1 VGALEAE
8 TFPRRLM
15 SAKNPFPWHN
25 RPVFVTG
32 GAGLVGNALVDEL
45 VGLGA
50 SVTVLIRDDVP
61 SPLQEW
67 NPSMA
72 KVTKV
77 HGKLEDQ
84 ALMERILGEYDIK
97 TVFHLAAQAI
107 VGVANRNP
115 ISTFE
120 SNIQGTWSLLEA
132 CRRSPLVTEVVV
144 ASSDKAYG
152 EQPVLPYTEDMP
164 LLARNPY
171 DVSKACTDMLAQ
183 SYAAT
188 YGMNVAIS
196 RCGNFFGEGDFN
208 WSRIVPGTIRS
219 IVRNERPVLR
229 SDGTLIRDYF
239 YVRDGA
245 HAYRVLAEHLATNPD
260 KVRGEAFNFST
271 DQEVSVIDLTNMILK
286 LMKSDLKPDI
296 QNNATHEILKQNLS
310 SAKARKQLGWE
321 PQYTLEDGLKRTIA
335 WYERFLEKA

>member
-1 VGALEAE
+1 MATG
-8 TFPRRLM
+8 
-15 SAKNPFPWHN
+15 SAIQWQN

-50 SVTVLIRDDVP
+50 SVVILIRDDVP

-120 SNIQGTWSLLEA
+120 SNIQGSWSLLEA
-132 CRRSPLVTEVVV
+132 CRRSPLVEQIVV

-152 EQPVLPYTEDMP
+152 EQPKLPYTEDMP

-183 SYAAT
+183 SYATT

-219 IVRNERPVLR
+219 IVKGEAPVIR

-245 HAYRVLAEHLATNPD
+245 HAYRVLAEHLALNPD
-260 KVRGEAFNFST
+260 SLRGQAYNFST
-271 DQEVSVIDLTNMILK
+271 DKEVSVIDLTNLILK
-286 LMKSDLKPDI
+286 LMGSDLKPVI
-296 QNNATHEILKQNLS
+296 QNNAPNEILRQNLS
-310 SAKARKQLGWE
+310 SAKARAQLGWT
-321 PQYTLEDGLKRTIA
+321 PQYTLEDGLKKTID
-335 WYERFLEKA
+335 WYRAFLTQK

>member
-1 VGALEAE
+1 MASG
-8 TFPRRLM
+8 
-15 SAKNPFPWHN
+15 SAIQWQN

-50 SVTVLIRDDVP
+50 SVVILIRDDVP

-67 NPSMA
+67 NPSMT

-132 CRRSPLVTEVVV
+132 CRRSPLVEQVVV

-152 EQPVLPYTEDMP
+152 EQPKLPYTEDMP

-183 SYAAT
+183 TYAVT
-188 YGMNVAIS
+188 YGMNVAIA

-208 WSRIVPGTIRS
+208 WSRIVPGTVRS
-219 IVRNERPVLR
+219 IVKGEAPVLR

-245 HAYRVLAEHLATNPD
+245 HAYRVLAEHLAAHPE
-260 KVRGEAFNFST
+260 VRGEAYNFST
-271 DQEVSVIDLTNMILK
+271 DKEVSVIDLTSLILR
-286 LMKSDLKPDI
+286 LMGSDLKPII
-296 QNNATHEILKQNLS
+296 QNNAPNEILRQNLS
-310 SAKARKQLGWE
+310 SAKARAQLGWT
-321 PQYTLEDGLKRTIA
+321 PQYTLEDGLKKTIE
-335 WYERFLEKA
+335 WYKKFLDAR

>member
-1 VGALEAE
+1 
-8 TFPRRLM
+8 M
-15 SAKNPFPWHN
+15 
-25 RPVFVTG
+25 FVTG

-50 SVTVLIRDDVP
+50 SVIVLIRDDVP

-77 HGKLEDQ
+77 HGMLEDQ

-152 EQPVLPYTEDMP
+152 EQPTLPYTEDMP

-183 SYAAT
+183 SYAHT

-219 IVRNERPVLR
+219 IVRDEAPVIR

-245 HAYRVLAEHLATNPD
+245 HAYVTLAEHLAANPE
-260 KVRGEAFNFST
+260 KLRGEAFNFST
-271 DQEVSVIDLTNMILK
+271 DREVSVIDLTNMILK
-286 LMKSDLKPDI
+286 LMGSKLKPQI
-296 QNNATHEILKQNLS
+296 QNNAPNEILKQNLS

-321 PQYTLEDGLKRTIA
+321 PRYTLEDGLKRTIA
-335 WYERFLEKA
+335 WYEDFLKNA

>member
-1 VGALEAE
+1 MAE
-8 TFPRRLM
+8 STAIQWR
-15 SAKNPFPWHN
+15 N

-50 SVTVLIRDDVP
+50 SVIVLIRDDVP

-72 KVTKV
+72 KATKV

-132 CRRSPLVTEVVV
+132 CRRSPLVEQVVV

-171 DVSKACTDMLAQ
+171 DMSKAATDMLAQ
-183 SYAAT
+183 TYAHT

-208 WSRIVPGTIRS
+208 WSRIVPGTVRS
-219 IVRNERPVLR
+219 VLKGEAPVLR

-245 HAYRVLAEHLATNPD
+245 HAYRVLAEHLALHPEI
-260 KVRGEAFNFST
+260 RGEAFNFST
-271 DQEVSVIDLTNMILK
+271 DKEVSVIDLVTLILK
-286 LMKSDLKPDI
+286 LMDSNLKPII
-296 QNNATHEILKQNLS
+296 QNNAPNEILKQNLS
-310 SAKARKQLGWE
+310 SKKAREILGWT
-321 PQYTLEDGLKRTIA
+321 PQYTLEDGLTRTIE
-335 WYERFLEKA
+335 WYRNFLAQR

>member
-1 VGALEAE
+1 
-8 TFPRRLM
+8 M
-15 SAKNPFPWHN
+15 AKNPSFAWSD

-50 SVTVLIRDDVP
+50 SVVVLIRDDVP

-72 KVTKV
+72 KATKV

-132 CRRSPLVTEVVV
+132 CRRSPLVEQVVV

-152 EQPVLPYTEDMP
+152 DQPVLPYTEDMP

-183 SYAAT
+183 SYAQT

-219 IVRNERPVLR
+219 VIRGERPIIR

-245 HAYRVLAEHLATNPD
+245 HAYRVLAEHLAATPD
-260 KVRGEAFNFST
+260 ALRGEAYNFST
-271 DQEVSVIDLTNMILK
+271 DKEVSVIDLTKLILK
-286 LMKSDLKPDI
+286 LMGSDLEPVI
-296 QNNATHEILKQNLS
+296 QDNAPNEILRQNLS
-310 SAKARKQLGWE
+310 SKKARERLGWK
-321 PQYTLEDGLKRTIA
+321 PQYTLEDGLKKTIE
-335 WYERFLEKA
+335 WYKDFLSQR

>member
-1 VGALEAE
+1 M
-8 TFPRRLM
+8 P
-15 SAKNPFPWHN
+15 AKNAFQWHD

-50 SVTVLIRDDVP
+50 SVVVLIRDDVP

-219 IVRNERPVLR
+219 IVRNEPPVLR

-245 HAYRVLAEHLATNPD
+245 HAYRVLAEHLASNPE
-260 KVRGEAFNFST
+260 KIRGEAFNFST
-271 DQEVSVIDLTNMILK
+271 DQEVSVIDLTNMILQ
-286 LMKSDLKPDI
+286 LMGSDLKPVI
-296 QNNATHEILKQNLS
+296 QNNAPNEILKQNLS
-310 SAKARKQLGWE
+310 SAKARKELGWT

-335 WYERFLEKA
+335 WYENFLKKA

>member
-1 VGALEAE
+1 
-8 TFPRRLM
+8 M
-15 SAKNPFPWHN
+15 
-25 RPVFVTG
+25 
-32 GAGLVGNALVDEL
+32 VGNALVDEL

-50 SVTVLIRDDVP
+50 SIVVLIRDDVP
-61 SPLQEW
+61 SPLQDW
-67 NPSMA
+67 NPAMA

-120 SNIQGTWSLLEA
+120 SNIQGTWCLLEA
-132 CRRSPLVTEVVV
+132 CRRSPLVEQVVV

-171 DVSKACTDMLAQ
+171 DMSKAATDMLAQ
-183 SYAAT
+183 SYAHT

-208 WSRIVPGTIRS
+208 WSRIVPGTVRS
-219 IVRNERPVLR
+219 VLKGEAPVLR

-245 HAYRVLAEHLATNPD
+245 HAYRVLAEHLALHPEI
-260 KVRGEAFNFST
+260 RGEAFNFST
-271 DQEVSVIDLTNMILK
+271 DKEVSVVDLTNLILK
-286 LMKSDLKPDI
+286 LMGSNLKPVI
-296 QNNATHEILKQNLS
+296 QNNAPNEILKQNLS
-310 SAKARKQLGWE
+310 SKKAREVLGWT
-321 PQYTLEDGLKRTIA
+321 PQYTLEDGLKRTIE
-335 WYERFLEKA
+335 WYRNFLATR

>member
-1 VGALEAE
+1 MA
-8 TFPRRLM
+8 
-15 SAKNPFPWHN
+15 SSFPWRD

-50 SVTVLIRDDVP
+50 SVVCLIRDDVP

-72 KVTKV
+72 NVTKV
-77 HGKLEDQ
+77 HGTLEDQ
-84 ALMERILGEYDIK
+84 ALMERILGEYDIR

-132 CRRSPLVTEVVV
+132 CRRSPLATEIVV

-152 EQPVLPYTEDMP
+152 EQPELPYTEDMA
-164 LLARNPY
+164 LLAKNPY
-171 DVSKACTDMLAQ
+171 DVSKACTDMIAQ
-183 SYAAT
+183 SYAHT
-188 YGMNVAIS
+188 FELPVAIS

-219 IVRNERPVLR
+219 VLRGEAPVIR

-245 HAYRVLAEHLATNPD
+245 HAYRVLAEHLAAHPEI
-260 KVRGEAFNFST
+260 RGEAYNFST
-271 DQEVSVIDLTNMILK
+271 DQEVSVRDLTNTILR
-286 LMKSDLKPDI
+286 LMGSDLKPVI
-296 QNNATHEILKQNLS
+296 QNNAPNEILRQNLS
-310 SAKARKQLGWE
+310 SKKAREQLGWT

-335 WYERFLEKA
+335 WYTDYLSKA

>member
-1 VGALEAE
+1 
-8 TFPRRLM
+8 M
-15 SAKNPFPWHN
+15 KNTSPHWYG
-25 RPVFVTG
+25 RSVFVTG

-50 SVTVLIRDDVP
+50 SVVILIRDDVP

-67 NPSMA
+67 NPSMT

-77 HGKLEDQ
+77 HGKIEDQ

-132 CRRSPLVTEVVV
+132 CRRSPLVEQVVV

-152 EQPVLPYTEDMP
+152 EQPKLPYTEDMP

-183 SYAAT
+183 SYAT
-188 YGMNVAIS
+188 TFGMNVAIS

-219 IVRNERPVLR
+219 IVQNESPVLR

-245 HAYRVLAEHLATNPD
+245 HAYRVLAEHLAANPE
-260 KVRGEAFNFST
+260 KIRGEAFNFST

-286 LMKSDLKPDI
+286 LMKSDLKPVI
-296 QNNATHEILKQNLS
+296 QNNAPNEIQKQNLS
-310 SAKARKQLGWE
+310 SAKARAQLGWT
-321 PQYTLEDGLKRTIA
+321 PQYTLEDGLKRTIE
-335 WYERFLEKA
+335 WYTQYLKKA

>member
-1 VGALEAE
+1 M
-8 TFPRRLM
+8 P
-15 SAKNPFPWHN
+15 AKNAFQWHD
-25 RPVFVTG
+25 RHVFVTG

-219 IVRNERPVLR
+219 IVRNEPPVLR

-245 HAYRVLAEHLATNPD
+245 HAYRVLAEHLAANPE
-260 KVRGEAFNFST
+260 KIRGEAFNFST
-271 DQEVSVIDLTNMILK
+271 DQEVSVIDLTNMLLK
-286 LMKSDLKPDI
+286 LMGSDLKPVI
-296 QNNATHEILKQNLS
+296 QNNAPNEILKQNLS
-310 SAKARKQLGWE
+310 SAKARKELGWT

-335 WYERFLEKA
+335 WYENFLKKA

>member
-1 VGALEAE
+1 MTMAE
-8 TFPRRLM
+8 TTAIQWR
-15 SAKNPFPWHN
+15 N

-50 SVTVLIRDDVP
+50 SVVVLIRDDVP

-77 HGKLEDQ
+77 HGMLEDQ
-84 ALMERILGEYDIK
+84 ALMERVLGEYDIK

-120 SNIQGTWSLLEA
+120 SNIRGTWCLLEA
-132 CRRSPLVTEVVV
+132 CRRSPLVEQVVV

-171 DVSKACTDMLAQ
+171 DMSKAATDMLAQ
-183 SYAAT
+183 SYAHT

-208 WSRIVPGTIRS
+208 WSRIVPGTVRS
-219 IVRNERPVLR
+219 VLKGEAPVLR

-245 HAYRVLAEHLATNPD
+245 HAYRVLAEHLALHPEI
-260 KVRGEAFNFST
+260 RGEAFNFST
-271 DQEVSVIDLTNMILK
+271 DKEVSVIDLVTLILK
-286 LMKSDLKPDI
+286 LMDSNLKPII
-296 QNNATHEILKQNLS
+296 QNNAPNEILKQNLS
-310 SAKARKQLGWE
+310 SKKAREVLGWT
-321 PQYTLEDGLKRTIA
+321 PQYTLEDGLTRTIE
-335 WYERFLEKA
+335 WYRNFLAQR

>member
-1 VGALEAE
+1 
-8 TFPRRLM
+8 M
-15 SAKNPFPWHN
+15 SALSPMTWSN

-50 SVTVLIRDDVP
+50 SVVVLVRDDVP

-183 SYAAT
+183 SYAYT
-188 YGMNVAIS
+188 YGMNAAIS

-219 IVRNERPVLR
+219 IVRNEPPVLR

-245 HAYRVLAEHLATNPD
+245 HAYRVLAEHLAANPD
-260 KVRGEAFNFST
+260 KIRGEAFNFST
-271 DQEVSVIDLTNMILK
+271 DQEVSVIDLTNMLLK
-286 LMKSDLKPDI
+286 LMGSDLKPVI
-296 QNNATHEILKQNLS
+296 QNNAPNEILKQNLS
-310 SAKARKQLGWE
+310 SAKARKELGWT

-335 WYERFLEKA
+335 WYENFLKKA

>member
-1 VGALEAE
+1 MGALEKIPRKKVKKS
-8 TFPRRLM
+8 TFP
-15 SAKNPFPWHN
+15 WQN

-50 SVTVLIRDDVP
+50 SVVILIRDDVP

-120 SNIQGTWSLLEA
+120 SNIQGSWSLLEA
-132 CRRSPLVTEVVV
+132 CRRSPLVEQVVV

-183 SYAAT
+183 TYAVT
-188 YGMNVAIS
+188 YGMNVAIA

-208 WSRIVPGTIRS
+208 WSRIVPGTVRS
-219 IVRNERPVLR
+219 IVKGEAPVLR

-245 HAYRVLAEHLATNPD
+245 HAYRVLAEHLALHPEI
-260 KVRGEAFNFST
+260 RGEAYNFST
-271 DQEVSVIDLTNMILK
+271 DKEVSVIDLTNLILK
-286 LMKSDLKPDI
+286 LMGSDLKPVI
-296 QNNATHEILKQNLS
+296 QNNAPNEILRQNLS
-310 SAKARKQLGWE
+310 STKARTQLGWT
-321 PQYTLEDGLKRTIA
+321 PQYTLEDGLTKTIE
-335 WYERFLEKA
+335 WYKHFLAAR